1 MQSKETANSFLRV
14 FLHIL
19 FKRKI
24 FIISFF
30 AATML
35 IGGIVA
41 ARIEPTY
48 ISESQIMIK
57 MGREHVFVPTSTEV
71 GGRPFLSFSSLEQI
85 NSEIELIKSRPLIEN
100 VVEVLGPWTIYEDLI
115 EVGDDDIDD
124 GGENDIS
131 LPKRLVNT
139 LSELL
144 QKLFGS
150 EQKQSLE
157 EHLSGERHDLTD
169 HEKAVLRVQQQLDVH
184 PIRNSRIIEITFKHT
199 DPEIAA
205 VVVKNLVATYLEK
218 RPHVHKNPESYE
230 FFQEQ
235 SNLLKARIWENE
247 EKLKK
252 FKKEHNV
259 VDLKEERSILLQEK
273 ADLQARLNESKSE
286 QVETQKRISEISEQL
301 KTTPEKIKQGETAN
315 LNALLINTLEERLV
329 ALEIKE
335 RELLTKYTE
344 NNHLVQD
351 VRKQLK
357 IVRDKL
363 AEQETKRYDSSS
375 YGPNSTYQR
384 LKEDLFRNEAELE
397 AINVKI
403 TSQSTHLAEYA
414 ERLDNL
420 SAVENTIKELQN
432 ELEVDK
438 DNYQLYLT
446 KHEES
451 RISSEMDSKNI
462 ANVSIIKPAQRPL
475 NPMGNKAVLCLAI
488 GFLVAV
494 FGSVGLAI
502 FLEFLNED
510 LERPEDIEE
519 LLGAP
524 VLASVPKERH

>member
-1 MQSKETANSFLRV
+1 MHSKETANSFLRV

-19 FKRKI
+19 FKRKL
-24 FIISFF
+24 FIIIFF
-30 AATML
+30 AVTIL
-35 IGGIVA
+35 ISGIFA
-41 ARIEPTY
+41 IRMKPTY
-48 ISESQIMIK
+48 MADSQIMIK
-57 MGREHVFVPTSTEV
+57 MGREHVFMPTSTDV

-100 VVEVLGPWTIYEDLI
+100 VVEVLGPWTIYKDLI
-115 EVGDDDIDD
+115 DSDADA
-124 GGENDIS
+124 GENDTGFFTGLITALSDFLHS
-131 LPKRLVNT
+131 L
-139 LSELL
+139 
-144 QKLFGS
+144 FDS
-150 EQKQSLE
+150 EQKERLE
-157 EHLSGERHDLTD
+157 EHLTGERAGLSD
-169 HEKAVLRVQQQLDVH
+169 HEKAVLRVQGKLEVSS
-184 PIRNSRIIEITFKHT
+184 IRNSRIIEISFQHE
-199 DPEIAA
+199 DPQIAA
-205 VVVKNLVATYLEK
+205 TVVKNLVAAYLDK
-218 RPHVHKNPESYE
+218 RPHVHKSPESYE

-235 SNLLKARIWENE
+235 SNLLKTRIRETE

-259 VDLKEERSILLQEK
+259 VDLEEERSILLQKK
-273 ADLQARLNESKSE
+273 ADLQARMNESKSQ

-301 KTTPEKIKQGETAN
+301 ESTPKKIQQGETTN

-335 RELLTKYTE
+335 RELLAKYTE
-344 NNHLVQD
+344 SNHLVQD
-351 VRKQLK
+351 VKKQLK

-363 AEQETKRYDSSS
+363 AEQETKRYGAASF
-375 YGPNSTYQR
+375 GPNETYQR

-403 TSQSTHLAEYA
+403 TSQRTHLAEYA

-420 SAVENTIKELQN
+420 NAVENVIKELQD

-438 DNYQLYLT
+438 ENYQLYLT

-451 RISSEMDSKNI
+451 RISSEMDSKKI
-462 ANVSIIKPAQRPL
+462 ANVSVINTAQPPL
-475 NPMGNKAVLCLAI
+475 NPMVNKAILCLAV
-488 GFLVAV
+488 GLLFAV

-524 VLASVPKERH
+524 VLASVPRERH